1 MGGVYFV
8 KKRGKWG
15 VAKKWTFPQRS
26 VHMYR
31 VHYVQCQYF
40 FLFYILIIWG
50 GGCVRIQ
57 LTPCLRACHRED
69 ITTGNPPKCPF
80 PRRGGSGL
88 PLYCS
93 LGPHFSVSNASLRI
107 SAFYAEMFFSR
118 SSVALP

>member
-1 MGGVYFV
+1 MGGVFR

-15 VAKKWTFPQRS
+15 VVKKWTFPQRS

-31 VHYVQCQYF
+31 VHYVHCQYF
-40 FLFYILIIWG
+40 FILHFNYLG

-80 PRRGGSGL
+80 TRRGDLDSLCTAPWVHTFLSPTHHGALAHFMLKCFFLVPVSL
-88 PLYCS
+88 P
-93 LGPHFSVSNASLRI
+93 
-107 SAFYAEMFFSR
+107 
-118 SSVALP
+118 